1 MFTLGA
7 VLRKLVCSEK
17 SGNATPG
24 ATNEAVTT
32 AAPLPSVNG
41 ELFVYKTGMT
51 MAVSSLRTPAAGL
64 SVTNSLCCAHKTT
77 VVPAE
82 HDCTS
87 SSHHLGAYVC
97 AVLQAFLA
105 APRGPRRG
113 VVVMVPG
120 LTDGLLCPR
129 SYAADLAQAA
139 VAAGWGYTQPV
150 LSSSYLGYGIA
161 SLDTDATE
169 LDALLESPQL
179 ANDDTVVIV
188 GHSTGCQDAVHY
200 LKVGKHRARV
210 KAVVLQAPCSDREA
224 AVAGCESESS
234 KGELLYAI
242 KFAENAVAE
251 GKGDVLMPRSTVGTY
266 GTPITA
272 ERFHSLNGR
281 MTLDD
286 MFSSDLTRSEL
297 SQRLSHIGEVGSA
310 VRVVYSGADEFQPA
324 HIDKKEMAAK
334 LCTLG

>member
-7 VLRKLVCSEK
+7 VVRKLVCSEK

-24 ATNEAVTT
+24 ATNEAATT

-51 MAVSSLRTPAAGL
+51 MA
-64 SVTNSLCCAHKTT
+64 
-77 VVPAE
+77 
-82 HDCTS
+82 
-87 SSHHLGAYVC
+87 
-97 AVLQAFLA
+97 AFLT
-105 APRGPRRG
+105 APRGARRG

-224 AVAGCESESS
+224 AVAGCESETS

-334 LCTLG
+334 LCAASGSTDASWRIIDGASHALEEPNHASQFVSLVRNTLQSVSK